1 MSHRSRKPRKAS
13 SDSSVSRPNK
23 SFLRA
28 SAKAFRFFFRT
39 LFSTS
44 RTASRIQSSQ
54 GASGK
59 LFLIPPQTR
68 EDEDPHPLDPAPFEV
83 RENLFP
89 ILGAFPFRVKEST
102 PGDFP
107 SPIALGPESH
117 VRGSPA
123 FFLQRTE
130 GKGPTPRNATS
141 CSLPRGF
148 SRQAFPSCW
157 VTSIRRRYLGLT
169 RSCKSSPK
177 NAEIF
182 GCLS

>member
-89 ILGAFPFRVKEST
+89 ILGAFPFRVEEST
-102 PGDFP
+102 PGISLRP
-107 SPIALGPESH
+107 SRLVPRAMYAVPRPFSFNEQRGKVPLPE
-117 VRGSPA
+117 
-123 FFLQRTE
+123 
-130 GKGPTPRNATS
+130 TPRRAP
-141 CSLPRGF
+141 CLG
-148 SRQAFPSCW
+148 AFPARLSPL
-157 VTSIRRRYLGLT
+157 LG
-169 RSCKSSPK
+169 
-177 NAEIF
+177 
-182 GCLS
+182 